1 MSRELAEKKDYLTF
15 TLNEITYLPHYQ
27 DAKLY
32 VGPGYPR
39 QNKSVYTSAE
49 LLAKGAK
56 ASMLHIWKR
65 AEHGKV
71 QSTLSY

>member
-1 MSRELAEKKDYLTF
+1 MKDYAEKKDYLTF
-15 TLNEITYLPHYQ
+15 NLNGVIYMPHYK

-39 QNKSVYTSAE
+39 VNKSVYTSAE
-49 LLAKGAK
+49 LLEVGAK
-56 ASMLHIWKR
+56 ASMLNIWKR